1 MKKRIFALLTLLA
14 LLLCIVCG
22 CASDTDNVDSVTES
36 STVTEGESE
45 TDRIPYDT
53 NGLNYGGYTF
63 RVLNYSNVLDNGWS
77 DIPNDL
83 NVEAEN
89 GDLLNDSVYNR
100 NKKVEDNLNIEIS
113 CRDLGHNDL
122 SNAISKSV
130 MSGSDDFD
138 AAFPRMY
145 LFQQLANSELLLDLN
160 SIDAFDFSQ
169 PWWNQNS
176 VECLTILG
184 KLFGV
189 ASDITFQDK
198 LSTYVTFFNHQLAE
212 DYGLGDL
219 YSLVENNEWTLDKL
233 LQLGEN
239 ASHDIDNN
247 GIYDDRDSYG
257 LSCQNDG
264 VYILLHAAN
273 LRICKQDS
281 DGKIV
286 FALTEEKAVNTL
298 QKIYS
303 VVLDSRRYFNRQ
315 TFNLT
320 LNDAV
325 NMFNDNRTLFL
336 IRPIQSLFLM
346 RNMQSD
352 FGILPL
358 PKLDIN
364 QSSYGSAVNPYSAT
378 LLCIPLSVFD
388 AERSAEILQYL
399 AYESHYTV
407 IGPLYETVLG
417 TKLIRDESSVK
428 MLDITFGSSI
438 YDIGLIWDFAGIV
451 ETIMLNKDTNVASM
465 LAANESA
472 VIQAIENLNEIVAKK

>member
-1 MKKRIFALLTLLA
+1 M
-14 LLLCIVCG
+14 
-22 CASDTDNVDSVTES
+22 
-36 STVTEGESE
+36 
-45 TDRIPYDT
+45 
-53 NGLNYGGYTF
+53 
-63 RVLNYSNVLDNGWS
+63 
-77 DIPNDL
+77 
-83 NVEAEN
+83 
-89 GDLLNDSVYNR
+89 
-100 NKKVEDNLNIEIS
+100 
-113 CRDLGHNDL
+113 
-122 SNAISKSV
+122 
-130 MSGSDDFD
+130 
-138 AAFPRMY
+138 
-145 LFQQLANSELLLDLN
+145 
-160 SIDAFDFSQ
+160 
-169 PWWNQNS
+169 
-176 VECLTILG
+176 G

-212 DYGLGDL
+212 DYGLGNL

-233 LQLGEN
+233 LELGEN

-281 DGKIV
+281 DGNIV

-303 VVLDSRRYFNRQ
+303 VVLDGRRYFNRQ
-315 TFNLT
+315 TFNKT
-320 LNDAV
+320 LKEAV
-325 NMFNDNRTLFL
+325 NMFNENRTLFL

-378 LLCIPLSVFD
+378 ITCIPISVVD

-417 TKLIRDESSVK
+417 SKLIRDESSVK

-472 VIQAIENLNEIVAKK
+472 VIQTIENLNKIVAKN

>member
-184 KLFGV
+184 KLYGV

-198 LSTYVTFFNHQLAE
+198 LCTYVTFFNHQLAE

-247 GIYDDRDSYG
+247 GIYDQNDSYG

-264 VYILLHAAN
+264 VYVLLHAAN

-281 DGKIV
+281 DGNIV

-358 PKLDIN
+358 PKLDIS
-364 QSSYGSAVNPYSAT
+364 QSGYGSAVNPYSAT

-472 VIQAIENLNEIVAKK
+472 VIQAIENLNEIMAKK